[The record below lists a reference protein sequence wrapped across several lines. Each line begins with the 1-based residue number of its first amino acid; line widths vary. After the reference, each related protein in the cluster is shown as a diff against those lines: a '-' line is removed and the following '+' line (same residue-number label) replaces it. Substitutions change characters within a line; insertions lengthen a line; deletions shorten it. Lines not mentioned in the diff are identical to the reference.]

1 MQYVTLPFGKI
12 SLPAQQLPFYAGL
25 GAMAALELIEWPVAV
40 CIAAGHLIA
49 QQTHQ
54 QALKELGDALSSA

>member
-12 SLPAQQLPFYAGL
+12 SLPAQQLPFYVGL
-25 GAMAALELIEWPVAV
+25 GAMAAFELIEWPVAV

-49 QQTHQ
+49 EQTHRT
-54 QALKELGDALSSA
+54 AIKEFGEALSSV